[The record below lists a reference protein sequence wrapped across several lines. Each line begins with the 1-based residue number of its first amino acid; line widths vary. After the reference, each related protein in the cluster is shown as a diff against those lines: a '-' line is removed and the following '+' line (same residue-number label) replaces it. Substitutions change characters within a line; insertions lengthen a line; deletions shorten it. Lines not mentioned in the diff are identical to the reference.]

1 MRGVESLVDGRV
13 TGRDLDA
20 LPATSFIAVGVGFS
34 GREVLDVQ
42 TRHGHGEWSL
52 LVVCYSTCPF
62 DCAIGIGGRVTTS
75 PDTEPDAHGCL
86 WEVLAVERDG
96 IVVIE
101 SANKVVVDVPLDF
114 FSGPNGGVVV
124 ESEGVVDWVP
134 DGAVVGGGVSFT

>member
-1 MRGVESLVDGRV
+1 
-13 TGRDLDA
+13 
-20 LPATSFIAVGVGFS
+20 
-34 GREVLDVQ
+34 
-42 TRHGHGEWSL
+42 
-52 LVVCYSTCPF
+52 
-62 DCAIGIGGRVTTS
+62 
-75 PDTEPDAHGCL
+75 L